1 MYKEYSEKLIRFAK
15 EKIER
20 CIESETMRLNAKA
33 FIRESV
39 LGAKNILNII
49 LRGCKASLQLSL
61 DHLFDKGTLK
71 KTVSKAAF
79 SKARKALNP
88 EYVRE
93 FADGSAEIYVEEVP
107 VETYKGKRVIAID
120 GSDIALENQKELLEY
135 FGCSGSKKSAAT
147 ALGSYAYDV
156 NSEIVYDCRI
166 AKYAASERDLARMHI
181 ERLKELGLGG
191 SVILAD
197 RGYPSYEF
205 MAELIDN
212 GFDFL
217 IRIPKSWTILV
228 EMLEAHPDENDFYFE
243 LSGKRYDFRAY
254 CVTLDSDEHEWL
266 VTSLNAE
273 TLSADEAK
281 ELYAKRWGI
290 ETKYG
295 FVKNK
300 LQLENFSGKTV
311 IAVKQE
317 FYAAVYLANLCT
329 AVTKVADAQIENDDL
344 KKLSNIR
351 VRLTELVS
359 LTELC
364 LFLSPLFVNKANE
377 NAAKC

>member
-1 MYKEYSEKLIRFAK
+1 MYKKYAEKLINFAK
-15 EKIER
+15 EKIEN
-20 CIESETMRLNAKA
+20 CVKSESMRLEPKA
-33 FIRESV
+33 FIRDSV

-49 LRGCKASLQLSL
+49 LRGSKASLQISL
-61 DHLFDKGTLK
+61 DHLYDNGTLCK
-71 KTVSKAAF
+71 SVSKAAF
-79 SKARKALNP
+79 SKARKAINP

-93 FADGSAEIYVEEVP
+93 FADGSAEIYVSEVP
-107 VETYKGKRVIAID
+107 AETYKGKRIIALD
-120 GSDIALENQKELLEY
+120 GSDIALENQKELIEY
-135 FGCSGSKKSAAT
+135 FGCSGSKRNAAT

-166 AKYAASERDLARMHI
+166 AKYAASERALASMHI
-181 ERLKELGLGG
+181 ERLAELGLFG

-197 RGYPSYEF
+197 RGYPSYDF

-217 IRIPKSWTILV
+217 VRIPKSWRILV
-228 EMLEAHPDENDFYFE
+228 VLLEENPDENDFYFE
-243 LSGKRYDFRAY
+243 LNNQRYDFRAY
-254 CVTLDSDEHEWL
+254 RVTLDNGEYEWL
-266 VTSLNAE
+266 VTSLDAE

-290 ETKYG
+290 EVKYG

-317 FYAAVYLANLCT
+317 FYATVYLANLCT
-329 AVTKVADAQIENDDL
+329 AVTKVADAEIKNDDL
-344 KKLSNIR
+344 KKLSNIQDKQ
-351 VRLTELVS
+351 TELAS
-359 LTELC
+359 LTELL
-364 LFLSPLFVNKANE
+364 LFLSPLCASQASR
-377 NAAKC
+377 NATKY